1 MKDARYKLY
10 EDFQKEFPVETLG
23 ELPLE
28 RYTNLNRSDSFCYWV
43 ESKTYELGSIWGN
56 TSYKFGIYEYNK
68 KPNNPSV
75 LTEDEKYAWYKKYN
89 AKTREE
95 AYDIVRCSI
104 MRIANAVQ
112 AGNIEEVNKD
122 DYAISG
128 VFKWKVAFLY
138 SNLKLVPIYKR
149 DMLVNIA
156 RKLGLESSESKSI
169 PVLQAFLM
177 EQKGERDL
185 FEFYDYLLT
194 LNDEA
199 DKTTYTSCPTNFVTS
214 DGPSYWLYS
223 PGENASKWE
232 EFYQDGTMGLGWDD
246 LGNFKQYSN
255 DNDLVIAIEEH
266 YGGGGSHKNDKC
278 AILDFAQKLKV
289 GDIILVKQGR
299 KKLIGRGVVLSDYY
313 YDETQGNYRSRR
325 KVEWTHKG
333 EWIVDETLVMKTLT
347 DISKYTGY
355 GQKLESIMG
364 VEVSE
369 QSVKPIE
376 FAKSNRHWWLNASPK
391 VWKMSE
397 WKVGEGQEY
406 TLYNGNGNK
415 RRIFQNFLEAVE
427 NDIVICYETN
437 PVKKITTLAKVSK
450 ANDGERISFCKIE
463 TLTEPVDYAIIK
475 DHPDLQQME
484 FLVNPNGSFF
494 SLTENEFNVIMGI
507 IRQNNDEEVES
518 ISSPAYTREDFLSE
532 VYMNPDSY
540 DELVELLKIKK
551 NVILQGAP
559 GVGKTFCA
567 ERLAYSIMG
576 KKDERRIKTIQFH
589 QSYSYEDF
597 IMGYKPS
604 GDSFKLRNG
613 VFYNFCI
620 EASNNPNEDYFFI
633 IDEINRGN
641 LSKIFGELLMMIEKD
656 YRGKEI
662 TLAYSDQGFHVPD
675 NLYII
680 GMMNTADRSLAL
692 IDYALRRRFSFFD
705 MKPGFDSDG
714 FKAHVEAVGKEKFE
728 KVIKLISELNSEIY
742 NDDSLGS
749 GFEIGHS
756 YFCGKPE
763 DITDSFIEKIVKYD
777 ILPTIREYWFDNEKK
792 ALDWIEKL
800 VKLLND

>member
-1 MKDARYKLY
+1 MKDAKYKLY
-10 EDFQKEFPVETLG
+10 EDFQKEFPIENLG

-28 RYTNLNRSDSFCYWV
+28 RYTNLNRTDSFCYWV
-43 ESKTYELGSIWGN
+43 ESKTYELGSIWGG

-68 KPNNPSV
+68 KPNNPTV
-75 LTEDEKYAWYKKYN
+75 LTEDEKYAWYKKYD

-95 AYDIVRCSI
+95 AFDIVRASI
-104 MRIANAVQ
+104 VRIANAAL

-138 SNLKLVPIYKR
+138 SNLSLIPIYKK
-149 DMLVNIA
+149 DMLVDVA
-156 RKLGLESSESKSI
+156 GKLGLANPESKSI
-169 PVLQAFLM
+169 PALQAFLM

-185 FEFYDYLLT
+185 FEFYEYLLA
-194 LNDEA
+194 LNNEA
-199 DKTTYTSCPTNFVTS
+199 GKATYTS
-214 DGPSYWLYS
+214 
-223 PGENASKWE
+223 
-232 EFYQDGTMGLGWDD
+232 
-246 LGNFKQYSN
+246 
-255 DNDLVIAIEEH
+255 
-266 YGGGGSHKNDKC
+266 
-278 AILDFAQKLKV
+278 
-289 GDIILVKQGR
+289 
-299 KKLIGRGVVLSDYY
+299 LS
-313 YDETQGNYRSRR
+313 T
-325 KVEWTHKG
+325 
-333 EWIVDETLVMKTLT
+333 
-347 DISKYTGY
+347 
-355 GQKLESIMG
+355 
-364 VEVSE
+364 
-369 QSVKPIE
+369 SVKSSV
-376 FAKSNRHWWLNASPK
+376 KTKYWWLNASPK

-397 WKVGEGQEY
+397 WKVGEVQEY
-406 TLYNGNGNK
+406 TLYNGSGNK
-415 RRIFQNFLEAVE
+415 RRIFQNFLDAVE

-437 PVKKITTLAKVSK
+437 PVKKITTIAKVSK
-450 ANDGERISFCKIE
+450 ANDGKRISFCKLKTLSEPIE
-463 TLTEPVDYAIIK
+463 YSIIK
-475 DHPDLQQME
+475 EHPDLQQME

-494 SLTENEFNVIMGI
+494 SLSEKEFNVIMGI
-507 IRQNNDEEVES
+507 IRQNNDEEVEP
-518 ISSPAYTREDFLSE
+518 ISSPVYTRENFLSE

-551 NVILQGAP
+551 NIILQGAP

-604 GDSFKLRNG
+604 GDSFRLRNG

-705 MKPGFDSDG
+705 MKPGFGSDG
-714 FKAHVEAVGKEKFE
+714 FKAHLEAVGNEKFE
-728 KVIKLISELNSEIY
+728 KLIKLISELNSEIS

-763 DITDSFIEKIVKYD
+763 DITDSYIVKIVKYD
-777 ILPTIREYWFDNEKK
+777 IFPTIREYWFDNDKK
-792 ALDWIEKL
+792 AADWIEKL
-800 VKLLND
+800 TKVLND